1 MIRRRRLIY
10 NTALLTVSSLLMSC
24 IGMAFQVWL
33 VGRIGSAGIGL
44 YQLVL
49 SVTNLLATFAISGIR
64 FASTRLVSE
73 ELGLENPGGI
83 RSAMRRCLG
92 YASFFGA
99 AAGAVLAVRV
109 IRAALRLFRGQMV
122 WLILGLMAGSLYAIV
137 MGPAS
142 LDVPQAP
149 VGLQS
154 FDLLGFAL
162 GIAVLLGLEA
172 LRKWTAQQAS
182 SKAMPEKRTVT

>member
-83 RSAMRRCLG
+83 RAAALPLPS
-92 YASFFGA
+92 ASF
-99 AAGAVLAVRV
+99 
-109 IRAALRLFRGQMV
+109 
-122 WLILGLMAGSLYAIV
+122 
-137 MGPAS
+137 
-142 LDVPQAP
+142 
-149 VGLQS
+149 
-154 FDLLGFAL
+154 
-162 GIAVLLGLEA
+162 GIFFIEI
-172 LRKWTAQQAS
+172 
-182 SKAMPEKRTVT
+182 AMIKNTMPGENA